1 MQMIT
6 RTIQQEIEKWLF
18 KQKVIIIYGARQV
31 GKTTLVKS
39 LIRGK
44 ENDSLYLN
52 CDEPDIRD
60 ALSNKTSTHLKELA
74 GNNKIIV
81 IDEAQRVTNIGI
93 ALKLLVD
100 NFSEIQVIATGSSS
114 FDLSNH
120 VKEPLTG
127 RKIEFTLYPLSV
139 EELLSRESQVNF
151 TRLLPTRLIY
161 GAYPGIILQE
171 SKEILLRE
179 ITETY
184 LYKDLLEF
192 QTVKNPEMLR
202 KLLQALALQIGSE
215 VSYPELG
222 ALLNLNK
229 DTVTRYV
236 NLLIQTNVLFE
247 LPPFKSNIRNTLGK
261 MKKVYFCDLGIRN
274 TLINNFNPIEL
285 RADVGALWENYFILE
300 RMKFNRNR
308 MKYPNIYFWR
318 AYNKAEIDYLEENN
332 GKLEA
337 FECKWNEDRA
347 HPPKLFF
354 DSFPETPFRLVNRN
368 NFLDFLT

>member
-139 EELLSRESQVNF
+139 E
-151 TRLLPTRLIY
+151 
-161 GAYPGIILQE
+161 
-171 SKEILLRE
+171 
-179 ITETY
+179 
-184 LYKDLLEF
+184 
-192 QTVKNPEMLR
+192 
-202 KLLQALALQIGSE
+202 
-215 VSYPELG
+215 
-222 ALLNLNK
+222 
-229 DTVTRYV
+229 
-236 NLLIQTNVLFE
+236 
-247 LPPFKSNIRNTLGK
+247 
-261 MKKVYFCDLGIRN
+261 
-274 TLINNFNPIEL
+274 
-285 RADVGALWENYFILE
+285 
-300 RMKFNRNR
+300 
-308 MKYPNIYFWR
+308 
-318 AYNKAEIDYLEENN
+318 
-332 GKLEA
+332 
-337 FECKWNEDRA
+337 
-347 HPPKLFF
+347 
-354 DSFPETPFRLVNRN
+354 
-368 NFLDFLT
+368 